1 MPNSLRPRGLQPIKL
16 FCPWDFPGKDTGVGC
31 HFLVQRIFLTQGS
44 NQGLLHCCQILYRL
58 SYEKSSESLRGMERR
73 ELDQPCASYAVN
85 SPQQVSAG
93 CSRRERRRTPPSRG
107 AKVIATGF
115 ADLGFDVDIGPLFQV
130 LKTVGR
136 NFKSCCYMLQISQ
149 LKWRLKSI
157 HWIFTG
163 KKYTLLKRPSLY
175 RVSH

>member
-1 MPNSLRPRGLQPIKL
+1 MPSSLRPRGLQPINL

-73 ELDQPCASYAVN
+73 ELDQLSASYAVN

-93 CSRRERRRTPPSRG
+93 PSRWERRRTPPSRG
-107 AKVIATGF
+107 AKVIAGQWTESPSRNMVHGKTPKN
-115 ADLGFDVDIGPLFQV
+115 LPYGIMKQV
-130 LKTVGR
+130 
-136 NFKSCCYMLQISQ
+136 KSKAGLCGN
-149 LKWRLKSI
+149 WRLKPI
-157 HWIFTG
+157 HGVF
-163 KKYTLLKRPSLY
+163 YTQTLKEM
-175 RVSH
+175 